1 MDTGPTDDQCARALC
16 NSRIIALIVSNNTF
30 KGIADLEPESQCEV
44 RLSSLLLHYEMVLE
58 ILEHRPHTRVLPIFY
73 EDRGVPDRFENI
85 DKRAFCFS
93 DQWLA
98 KLKSQLKFH
107 SVSQKA
113 LHLLRRHDGELA
125 RKLDNK
131 QLKLG
136 GVSIPSLIRGR
147 RLKETMQAI
156 AGLEPYEIEAMP
168 KDRAIALLVE
178 HVLKMLNESRE
189 EDHCP
194 EHRDVST
201 RHGTGEGSS
210 SSNAKSK
217 RPLKSDD
224 SGPCDIED
232 IQNHADGSGGAGAAR
247 VRGPQVFLGYRV
259 HSEKD
264 LVERLCDKLEL
275 KGINVWCDFRSLPGG
290 ELWEESFVDG
300 LCSSDVFV
308 PVMSKAA
315 LAPFA
320 SLTPEST
327 CDNVL
332 FEHQLALELKMR
344 GQLHRIFPVLV
355 GELRHDEELGEI
367 YGTSLKGMACPAV
380 LR

>member
-58 ILEHRPHTRVLPIFY
+58 IFEHRPHTRVLPIFY

-136 GVSIPSLIRGR
+136 GVSIPSLIGGR
-147 RLKETMQAI
+147 RLKETMRAI

-178 HVLKMLNESRE
+178 HVLKMLNTCPPVANKNDQISNGLRDSSKRALES
-189 EDHCP
+189 DGP
-194 EHRDVST
+194 EAGTALKMPRTDDDGERAST
-201 RHGTGEGSS
+201 ALKKRGGITLGDAGEGSS
-210 SSNAKSK
+210 SNAKKTKQDSTSARTQGGGSTTLGK
-217 RPLKSDD
+217 RD
-224 SGPCDIED
+224 SSIECDQGGGSSSRKRIKQDSMLPSAPEVSHVSATGGGNGGAAVH
-232 IQNHADGSGGAGAAR
+232 QNHAS
-247 VRGPQVFLGYRV
+247 VCCVQ
-259 HSEKD
+259 
-264 LVERLCDKLEL
+264 
-275 KGINVWCDFRSLPGG
+275 
-290 ELWEESFVDG
+290 
-300 LCSSDVFV
+300 
-308 PVMSKAA
+308 
-315 LAPFA
+315 
-320 SLTPEST
+320 
-327 CDNVL
+327 
-332 FEHQLALELKMR
+332 
-344 GQLHRIFPVLV
+344 
-355 GELRHDEELGEI
+355 
-367 YGTSLKGMACPAV
+367 
-380 LR
+380 

>member
-58 ILEHRPHTRVLPIFY
+58 IFEHRPHTRVLPIFY

-98 KLKSQLKFH
+98 KLKLQLKIH

-136 GVSIPSLIRGR
+136 GVSIPSLIGGR
-147 RLKETMQAI
+147 SLKETMRAI

-178 HVLKMLNESRE
+178 HVLKMLNT
-189 EDHCP
+189 CP
-194 EHRDVST
+194 PVANKGDQILRGLKDS
-201 RHGTGEGSS
+201 
-210 SSNAKSK
+210 SK
-217 RPLKSDD
+217 R
-224 SGPCDIED
+224 
-232 IQNHADGSGGAGAAR
+232 
-247 VRGPQVFLGYRV
+247 FL
-259 HSEKD
+259 
-264 LVERLCDKLEL
+264 
-275 KGINVWCDFRSLPGG
+275 
-290 ELWEESFVDG
+290 
-300 LCSSDVFV
+300 
-308 PVMSKAA
+308 
-315 LAPFA
+315 
-320 SLTPEST
+320 
-327 CDNVL
+327 
-332 FEHQLALELKMR
+332 
-344 GQLHRIFPVLV
+344 
-355 GELRHDEELGEI
+355 
-367 YGTSLKGMACPAV
+367 
-380 LR
+380 